1 METCRLPPTR
11 LGTPAYRSW
20 TSSLGSGRRTRYPPT
35 RGRFRIRRHQLH
47 QRLLHRPRSYL
58 PPPKRWPRQP
68 PPLCL
73 GDSQP
78 SEAPPGRAS
87 GRDSERR
94 RVATPFHLPQFF
106 STRSRHLRRRQSHR
120 YPHQPHSRRRPRFR
134 SRHDQAGLRHS
145 GKFSIGQRNNLDH
158 SSPCINPFSQPKSSP
173 HLPSLFFS
181 LLPRA
186 RRKPTPP
193 PQRKPPT

>member
-1 METCRLPPTR
+1 METCCLPPTR

-47 QRLLHRPRSYL
+47 QRLLHRPRGHL
-58 PPPKRWPRQP
+58 PPSKRRPRQP

-87 GRDSERR
+87 GWDSERR

-106 STRSRHLRRRQSHR
+106 STRSRHLRRRQNHR
-120 YPHQPHSRRRPRFR
+120 YPHQPHFRRRPRFR
-134 SRHDQAGLRHS
+134 SRHDQTRACHS
-145 GKFSIGQRNNLDH
+145 WKFSIGRRDILDH
-158 SSPCINPFSQPKSSP
+158 SSTCLILSPRQRSSP
-173 HLPSLFFS
+173 RSP
-181 LLPRA
+181 
-186 RRKPTPP
+186 
-193 PQRKPPT
+193 

>member
-1 METCRLPPTR
+1 MFPLSRARTRSLDSHNVHLAPQLLSNLR
-11 LGTPAYRSW
+11 LGTPPHRSW
-20 TSSLGSGRRTRYPPT
+20 PSSLGSGCRTRHPSS
-35 RGRFRIRRHQLH
+35 RSRFRIRRHQLH
-47 QRLLHRPRSYL
+47 QRLLHRPRGYV
-58 PPPKRWPRQP
+58 PPPKRRPRQP

-120 YPHQPHSRRRPRFR
+120 YPHQPHSRRRPR
-134 SRHDQAGLRHS
+134 SGPSYDQ
-145 GKFSIGQRNNLDH
+145 
-158 SSPCINPFSQPKSSP
+158 
-173 HLPSLFFS
+173 
-181 LLPRA
+181 
-186 RRKPTPP
+186 T
-193 PQRKPPT
+193 

>member
-47 QRLLHRPRSYL
+47 QRLLHRPTSHF
-58 PPPKRWPRQP
+58 PSAKCWPRQP
-68 PPLCL
+68 PPLCF

-94 RVATPFHLPQFF
+94 RVATPFHLPHFF

-120 YPHQPHSRRRPRFR
+120 YPHQPHSRRRPR
-134 SRHDQAGLRHS
+134 S
-145 GKFSIGQRNNLDH
+145 GPSYGPTKPCHIRKFSIGRRGILDH
-158 SSPCINPFSQPKSSP
+158 PSSCLIPSSPLKYTLS
-173 HLPSLFFS
+173 
-181 LLPRA
+181 A
-186 RRKPTPP
+186 
-193 PQRKPPT
+193 